1 MSVRSSFDLRD
12 SIHGDIDFA
21 RVYPVWSRFVLPGDV
36 WKINSSL
43 LIRFMPMTTPPL
55 TRDDVRVRF
64 FFVPL
69 RLIEPDT
76 ELIITGSVNGRFNP
90 DRVIPKFRDIF
101 QGIGR
106 WVGDSVL
113 FSDTTGSLLDWIYGL
128 PNLDGFHDSS
138 FENNES
144 APAEY
149 WLKAF
154 SRCLFDYYRDE
165 NFSPFE
171 VFDDHDAD
179 NTFYGNDVASCF
191 YPDLGVSS
199 PHPSNFFTNLRKDGY
214 ITSSLPWQLKGVAPT
229 ISLSPVQ
236 GSVSWT
242 RNDWIASYGDDDGSL
257 LKINT
262 LAGTAQKR
270 PFATNADASVE
281 AINAFN
287 NNLNS
292 ALNGNVVSFTS
303 GGFNMAQ
310 FREMAAQTRIFER
323 LARTGSR
330 YTEYLRANFGTAP
343 DDGTLQRA
351 QYLGGYKMPI
361 VTTEVLQTSEG
372 DNPVGTMR
380 GHGITSGGDRIHTAH
395 FREFG
400 IVLAMLDVRPHL
412 EWTQGVDRE
421 KTYKSRWDFYNPS
434 FANLSEQ
441 QVRNGEVYFYGD
453 GKNDNPFGYVPYAQ
467 ELRTS
472 RTRMAG
478 QMRGNLANWNQAIT
492 FGSRPSLNQ
501 AFLKATNYDS
511 SWKRPFVVQSGAS
524 PMVLDFQV
532 NSRVVRPMVKNAVPG
547 LIDHH

>member
-1 MSVRSSFDLRD
+1 MNRSSFRLHDN
-12 SIHGDIDFA
+12 IHGDIDFA
-21 RVYPVWSRFVLPGDV
+21 RIYPVWSRFVLPGDV
-36 WKINSSL
+36 WKISSSL

-69 RLIEPDT
+69 RLVEENT
-76 ELIITGSVNGRFNP
+76 ELIITGSKNGKFNP
-90 DRVIPKFRDIF
+90 TRVIPQFDDLYTAVAAAGHGDLF
-101 QGIGR
+101 DNSIG
-106 WVGDSVL
+106 SIA
-113 FSDTTGSLLDWIYGL
+113 DWIYGL
-128 PNLDGFHDSS
+128 PSHSS
-138 FENNES
+138 SWSMSSLANDAS
-144 APAEY
+144 APSAY

-165 NFSPFE
+165 NFSSYDD
-171 VFDDHDAD
+171 FDDFVAQDLK
-179 NTFYGNDVASCF
+179 DVF
-191 YPDLGVSS
+191 NVPGHSS
-199 PHPSNFFTNLRKDGY
+199 ANAANNFFTNLRKDGY
-214 ITSSLPWQLKGVAPT
+214 ITSSLPWQLKGIAPT
-229 ISLSPVQ
+229 ISLSPVN
-236 GSVSWT
+236 GSVSFSGVNWAT
-242 RNDWIASYGDDDGSL
+242 QSSLSDIVGASLHSDILQNAPNGEPFVISSGDTSPNL
-257 LKINT
+257 SVSQFNT
-262 LAGTAQKR
+262 K
-270 PFATNADASVE
+270 FSN
-281 AINAFN
+281 
-287 NNLNS
+287 
-292 ALNGNVVSFTS
+292 ALNRNILSFS
-303 GGFNMAQ
+303 AGGFNMAQ

-361 VTTEVLQTSEG
+361 VTTEVLQTAEG

-380 GHGITSGGDRIHTAH
+380 GHGITSGGDRIQTAH

-412 EWTQGVDRE
+412 EWTQGIDRE

-441 QVRNGEVYFYGD
+441 QVRNGEVYYSDD
-453 GKNDNPFGYVPYAQ
+453 GKNDEPFGYVPYGQ

-478 QMRGNLANWNQAIT
+478 QMRGNMANWNQAIT

-501 AFLKATNYDS
+501 AFLNATNYDS
-511 SWKRPFVVQSGAS
+511 SWKRPFVVQSGAN

-532 NSRVVRPMVKNAVPG
+532 DAHVVRPMVKNAVPG
-547 LIDHH
+547 LVDHH

>member
-1 MSVRSSFDLRD
+1 MIRSPFTLHD

-36 WKINSSL
+36 WKISSSL

-69 RLIEPDT
+69 RLVEEDT
-76 ELIITGSVNGRFNP
+76 ELIITGSKNGKYNP
-90 DRVIPKFRDIF
+90 NRVIPKFLDFF
-101 QGIGR
+101 QFRQSEGAINITI
-106 WVGDSVL
+106 SQ
-113 FSDTTGSLLDWIYGL
+113 GSLLDWIYGL
-128 PNLDGFHDSS
+128 PATSTLPLTAFAGQ
-138 FENNES
+138 ES
-144 APAEY
+144 APAAY
-149 WLKAF
+149 FLKAF

-165 NFSPFE
+165 NFCPFE
-171 VFDDHDAD
+171 DFDDFLKEDFVFAED
-179 NTFYGNDVASCF
+179 
-191 YPDLGVSS
+191 PDLGVIPSS
-199 PHPSNFFTNLRKDGY
+199 SGRSSNFFVNLRKDGY
-214 ITSSLPWQLKGVAPT
+214 VTSSLPWQLKGIAPT
-229 ISLSPVQ
+229 ISAGVTTFTPQFVNPYPS
-236 GSVSWT
+236 GT
-242 RNDWIASYGDDDGSL
+242 GRFFDGSTSGRSV
-257 LKINT
+257 T
-262 LAGTAQKR
+262 LGTNSGVPFGAGLDAGTA
-270 PFATNADASVE
+270 NDDM
-281 AINAFN
+281 
-287 NNLNS
+287 NS
-292 ALNGNVVSFTS
+292 ALVDWLQAAGKPGTVSVS
-303 GGFNMAQ
+303 GFSMAQ

-380 GHGITSGGDRIHTAH
+380 GHGITSGGDRIHTAR

-400 IVLAMLDVRPHL
+400 VVLAMLDVRPHL

-441 QVRNGEVYFYGD
+441 QVRNGEVYFAAD
-453 GKNDNPFGYVPYAQ
+453 GKNDEPFGYVPYAQ

-478 QMRGNLANWNQAIT
+478 QMRGNMANWNQAVT

-501 AFLKATNYDS
+501 AFLRGPNYDS
-511 SWKRPFVVQSGAS
+511 SWKRPFVVQSGAN
-524 PMVLDFQV
+524 PMVLDFRV
-532 NSRVVRPMVKNAVPG
+532 DSHVVRPMVKDAIPG
-547 LIDHH
+547 LVDHH

>member
-1 MSVRSSFDLRD
+1 MNRSSFRLHDN
-12 SIHGDIDFA
+12 IHGDIDFA

-36 WKINSSL
+36 WKISSSL

-69 RLIEPDT
+69 RLVEENT
-76 ELIITGSVNGRFNP
+76 ELIITGSKDGRFNP
-90 DRVIPKFRDIF
+90 NRVIPKFQDYF
-101 QGIGR
+101 QVRISEGA
-106 WVGDSVL
+106 VH
-113 FSDTTGSLLDWIYGL
+113 FSNHAGSLLDWIYGL
-128 PNLDGFHDSS
+128 PVLSGSFSS
-138 FENNES
+138 YAGQDS
-144 APAEY
+144 APAAY
-149 WLKAF
+149 FLKAF

-165 NFSPFE
+165 NFSKFDTFE
-171 VFDDHDAD
+171 DFVLEDFVFSED
-179 NTFYGNDVASCF
+179 
-191 YPDLGVSS
+191 PDLGVVPS
-199 PHPSNFFTNLRKDGY
+199 PTGRSSNFFTNLRKDGY
-214 ITSSLPWQLKGVAPT
+214 ITSSLPWQLKGIAPT
-229 ISLSPVQ
+229 ISLSPVN
-236 GSVSWT
+236 GSVSFSGVNWAT
-242 RNDWIASYGDDDGSL
+242 QSSLSDIVGASLHSDILQNAPNGEPFVISSGDTSPNL
-257 LKINT
+257 SVSQFNT
-262 LAGTAQKR
+262 K
-270 PFATNADASVE
+270 FSN
-281 AINAFN
+281 
-287 NNLNS
+287 
-292 ALNGNVVSFTS
+292 ALNRNILSFS
-303 GGFNMAQ
+303 AGGFNMAQ

-361 VTTEVLQTSEG
+361 VTTEVLQTAEG

-441 QVRNGEVYFYGD
+441 QVRNGEVYYSDD
-453 GKNDNPFGYVPYAQ
+453 GKNDEPFGYVPYGQ

-501 AFLKATNYDS
+501 AFLNATNYDS
-511 SWKRPFVVQSGAS
+511 SWKRPFVVQSGAN
-524 PMVLDFQV
+524 PMILDFQV
-532 NSRVVRPMVKNAVPG
+532 DAHVVRPIVKNAVPG
-547 LIDHH
+547 LVDHH

>member
-1 MSVRSSFDLRD
+1 MSFRSPFTLRD

-36 WKINSSL
+36 WKIDSSL

-69 RLIEPDT
+69 RLVEENT
-76 ELIITGSVNGRFNP
+76 ELIITGSKNGKFNP
-90 DRVIPKFRDIF
+90 NLSIPKFDDIF
-101 QGIGR
+101 HAALVSGHA
-106 WVGDSVL
+106 DN
-113 FSDTTGSLLDWIYGL
+113 FTNDFGSLSDWIYGL
-128 PNLDGFHDSS
+128 PITPSGQVWTLSS
-138 FENNES
+138 FAGQDS
-144 APAEY
+144 APAAY
-149 WLKAF
+149 VLKAF

-165 NFSPFE
+165 NFSQ
-171 VFDDHDAD
+171 FDDFEQFVSFDLQHAF
-179 NTFYGNDVASCF
+179 NVPASAN
-191 YPDLGVSS
+191 
-199 PHPSNFFTNLRKDGY
+199 NFFTNLRKDGY
-214 ITSSLPWQLKGVAPT
+214 VTSSLPWQLKGVAPT
-229 ISLSPVQ
+229 INLSPVT
-236 GSVSWT
+236 GAVVFNDHAITSGAAALNVPLGANNAVNSGGVPFVST
-242 RNDWIASYGDDDGSL
+242 AGVD
-257 LKINT
+257 NT
-262 LAGTAQKR
+262 ARANKNLV
-270 PFATNADASVE
+270 DY
-281 AINAFN
+281 
-287 NNLNS
+287 LNS
-292 ALNGNVVSFTS
+292 NSAVFTS

-361 VTTEVLQTSEG
+361 VTTEVLQTAEG

-400 IVLAMLDVRPHL
+400 IILAMLDVRPHL

-441 QVRNGEVYFYGD
+441 QVRNGEVYFSND
-453 GKNDNPFGYVPYAQ
+453 GRNDEPFGYVPYAQ

-501 AFLKATNYDS
+501 AFLNATNYDS
-511 SWKRPFVVQSGAS
+511 SWKRPFVVQSGAN
-524 PMVLDFQV
+524 PMILDFQV
-532 NSRVVRPMVKNAVPG
+532 NARVVRPMVRNAIPG

>member
-1 MSVRSSFDLRD
+1 MSVRSSFTLRD

-36 WKINSSL
+36 WKISSSL

-69 RLIEPDT
+69 RLVEEDT
-76 ELIITGSVNGRFNP
+76 ELIITGSKNGKFDPN
-90 DRVIPKFRDIF
+90 RVIPKFSDIF
-101 QGIGR
+101 Q
-106 WVGDSVL
+106 SVQACGHSNA
-113 FSDTTGSLLDWIYGL
+113 FTNDFGSLSDWIYGL
-128 PNLDGFHDSS
+128 PITPSGTTWTLDS
-138 FENNES
+138 FAGQAS
-144 APAEY
+144 APAAY
-149 WLKAF
+149 VLKSF

-165 NFSPFE
+165 NFSQYDD
-171 VFDDHDAD
+171 FDSFVTAD
-179 NTFYGNDVASCF
+179 LRSAF
-191 YPDLGVSS
+191 S
-199 PHPSNFFTNLRKDGY
+199 PVGSNGSFPNNFFTNLRKDGY

-229 ISLSPVQ
+229 INLSPVQ
-236 GSVSWT
+236 GGITFGANPIAAVSQSSLAVPLGG
-242 RNDWIASYGDDDGSL
+242 NNAINSGGSPFVSNGD
-257 LKINT
+257 
-262 LAGTAQKR
+262 
-270 PFATNADASVE
+270 ATNNIPRANQNLLDY
-281 AINAFN
+281 
-287 NNLNS
+287 LNS
-292 ALNGNVVSFTS
+292 GTLNFTS

-361 VTTEVLQTSEG
+361 VTTEVLQTAEG

-441 QVRNGEVYFYGD
+441 QVRNGEVYFSND
-453 GKNDNPFGYVPYAQ
+453 GKNDDPFGYVPYGQ

-511 SWKRPFVVQSGAS
+511 SWKRPFVVTSGAN
-524 PMVLDFQV
+524 PMILDFQV
-532 NSRVVRPMVKNAVPG
+532 LSKVVRPMVRNAIPG
-547 LIDHH
+547 LVDHR